1 MIAVVTANFGG
12 FDQINPIPEQT
23 VEFERFYFKD
33 ENSPYPFNNISTRLK
48 AKYFKI
54 QTHRILNHDVIIWLD
69 GNIQVRSNNFI
80 EQMVNT
86 LKGNHIAISNHP
98 ERINIYQEYEFIASQ
113 IQKKNRYLK
122 ARYNPETLKLE
133 IDHIGPG
140 MDGLYWCGCFA
151 RLNTPEVNEA
161 FDNWW
166 NYNLI
171 YTDFDQITFVK
182 STNHLKKGIFNFGSY
197 FENENYK
204 LNHHNV
210 IR

>member
-1 MIAVVTANFGG
+1 
-12 FDQINPIPEQT
+12 
-23 VEFERFYFKD
+23 
-33 ENSPYPFNNISTRLK
+33 
-48 AKYFKI
+48 
-54 QTHRILNHDVIIWLD
+54 
-69 GNIQVRSNNFI
+69 
-80 EQMVNT
+80 
-86 LKGNHIAISNHP
+86 
-98 ERINIYQEYEFIASQ
+98 
-113 IQKKNRYLK
+113 
-122 ARYNPETLKLE
+122 
-133 IDHIGPG
+133 